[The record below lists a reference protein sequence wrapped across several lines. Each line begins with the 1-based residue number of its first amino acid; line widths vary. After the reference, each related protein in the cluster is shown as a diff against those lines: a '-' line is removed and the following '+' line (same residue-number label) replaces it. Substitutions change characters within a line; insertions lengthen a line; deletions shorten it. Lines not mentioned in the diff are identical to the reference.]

1 MTVFMTSSPCIIGA
15 ERAILSPANGFID
28 NLKAALPPRPRALFI
43 CADPDNHGET
53 DAFARDFTAAFAE
66 AGIEI
71 SQSAVLDSR
80 YDEIA
85 KLLIW
90 QSDLIV
96 LSGGHVPTQNLYFQ
110 KIQLSRLLKN
120 FQGTVL
126 GISAGS
132 MNCARRAYAQPEAP
146 GESSPDFRRWYPGL
160 GLSEINILPHYQQ
173 VKDNLLD
180 GKRLFE
186 DITYLDSVGHS
197 FLSLVDGS
205 YILEDGGETTLFGQ
219 AYAMIDGHFFQ
230 ISVPGD
236 IVPLG

>member
-28 NLKAALPPRPRALFI
+28 NLKAALPARPRTLFI
-43 CADPDNHGET
+43 CADPDSYGET
-53 DAFARDFTAAFAE
+53 DAFARDIGAAIVE
-66 AGIEI
+66 AGIAI
-71 SQSAVLDSR
+71 SRSAVLDGR
-80 YDEIA
+80 NVKDA
-85 KLLIW
+85 QLLIW

-96 LSGGHVPTQNLYFQ
+96 LSGGHVPTQNLFFQ

-132 MNCARRAYAQPEAP
+132 MNCARRVYAQPEAP

-173 VKDNLLD
+173 VKNNLLD

-186 DITYLDSVGHS
+186 DITYVDSVGHS

-205 YILEDGGETTLFGQ
+205 YVLEDNGETILFGE
-219 AYAMIDGHFFQ
+219 AYAMIDGKFFQ

>member
-28 NLKAALPPRPRALFI
+28 NLKASLPPRSRALFV
-43 CADPDNHGET
+43 CADPDNHADT
-53 DAFARDFTAAFAE
+53 DAFARDMVAAIIE
-66 AGIEI
+66 AGIDI
-71 SQSAVLDSR
+71 SRSAVLDGR
-80 YDEIA
+80 NEA
-85 KLLIW
+85 HAQLLIW

-96 LSGGHVPTQNLYFQ
+96 LSGGHVPTQNLFFQ
-110 KIQLSRLLKN
+110 KIKLGKLLKN
-120 FQGTVL
+120 YQGTIL

-132 MNCARRAYAQPEAP
+132 MNCARRVYAQPEEP
-146 GESSPDFRRWYPGL
+146 GESRPDFRRFYPGL

-173 VKDNLLD
+173 VKDRLLD

-186 DITYLDSVGHS
+186 DVTYADSVGES

-205 YILEDGGETTLFGQ
+205 YVLEGGGETTLYGE
-219 AYAMIDGHFFQ
+219 AYAITDGKFFQ

>member
-15 ERAILSPANGFID
+15 ERAILSPENGFID

-43 CADPDNHGET
+43 CADPDNHAET
-53 DAFARDFTAAFAE
+53 DAFARDIGAAIIE
-66 AGIEI
+66 AGIDI
-71 SQSAVLDSR
+71 SRSAVLDSR
-80 YDEIA
+80 FDRDA
-85 KLLIW
+85 QLLIW

-110 KIQLSRLLKN
+110 KISLSRLLKN
-120 FQGTVL
+120 YQGTVL

-132 MNCARRAYAQPEAP
+132 MNCARRVYAQPEAP
-146 GESSPDFRRWYPGL
+146 GESSPEFRRWYPGL

-205 YILEDGGETTLFGQ
+205 YLLEAGGETTLFGE
-219 AYAMIDGHFFQ
+219 AYAMIDGKFFQ
-230 ISVPGD
+230 LSVPGD

>member
-28 NLKAALPPRPRALFI
+28 NLKASLPPRPRALFV
-43 CADPDNHGET
+43 CSNPDTPGET
-53 DAFARDFTAAFAE
+53 DGFGRDICGAIVE
-66 AGIEI
+66 AGI
-71 SQSAVLDSR
+71 SVSKWTVLDGR
-80 YDEIA
+80 NEKDA
-85 KLLIW
+85 QLLIW

-96 LSGGHVPTQNLYFQ
+96 LAGGHVPTQNLFFQ
-110 KIQLSRLLKN
+110 KIELGKLLKN
-120 FQGTVL
+120 YQGVIL

-132 MNCARRAYAQPEAP
+132 MNCARRAYAQPEEP
-146 GESSPDFRRWYPGL
+146 GESRPDFRRFYPGL

-173 VKDNLLD
+173 VKDRLID

-186 DITYLDSVGHS
+186 DVTYIDSIGES

-205 YILEDGGETTLFGQ
+205 YVLEKNGETTLYGE
-219 AYAMIDGHFFQ
+219 AYAITDGKFFQ
-230 ISVPGD
+230 ISHEDD

>member
-1 MTVFMTSSPCIIGA
+1 MTVFMTSSPCVIGA

-28 NLKAALPPRPRALFI
+28 NLKASLPPRPRTLFV
-43 CADPDNHGET
+43 CADPDNHADT
-53 DAFARDFTAAFAE
+53 DAFARDIGAAIIE

-71 SQSAVLDSR
+71 SHSAVLDSR
-80 YDEIA
+80 NDDDA
-85 KLLIW
+85 QLLIW

-110 KIQLSRLLKN
+110 KIGLGRLLKN
-120 FQGTVL
+120 YQGTIL

-132 MNCARRAYAQPEAP
+132 MNCARRVYAQPEAP

-173 VKDNLLD
+173 VYDRMLD

-186 DITYLDSVGHS
+186 DVTYIDSIGES

-205 YILEDGGETTLFGQ
+205 YVLEADGETTLFGE
-219 AYAMIDGHFFQ
+219 ANAIVNGKFFH
-230 ISVPGD
+230 ISLPGD

>member
-28 NLKAALPPRPRALFI
+28 NLKAALPPKPRALFV
-43 CADPDNHGET
+43 CSNPDTHGET
-53 DAFARDFTAAFAE
+53 DNFGRDICGAIVE
-66 AGIEI
+66 AGIAV
-71 SQSAVLDSR
+71 SKWSVLDGR
-80 YDEIA
+80 NEKDA
-85 KLLIW
+85 QLLIW

-96 LSGGHVPTQNLYFQ
+96 LAGGHVPTQNLFFQ
-110 KIQLSRLLKN
+110 KIGLGKLLKN
-120 FQGTVL
+120 YQGVIL

-132 MNCARRAYAQPEAP
+132 MNCARRAYAQPEEP
-146 GESSPDFRRWYPGL
+146 GESRPDFRRFYPGL

-173 VKDNLLD
+173 VKDRLID

-186 DITYLDSVGHS
+186 DVTYIDSIGNN

-205 YILEDGGETTLFGQ
+205 YVLERGGETTLYGE
-219 AYAMIDGHFFQ
+219 AYAITDGKFFQ
-230 ISVPGD
+230 ISHEDD

>member
-1 MTVFMTSSPCIIGA
+1 MTVFMTSSPCVIGA

-28 NLKAALPPRPRALFI
+28 NLKAALPPRPRALFV
-43 CADPDNHGET
+43 CADPDNHAET
-53 DAFARDFTAAFAE
+53 DAFARDIGKAIME
-66 AGIEI
+66 AGIDI
-71 SQSAVLDSR
+71 RSSAVLDSR
-80 YDEIA
+80 NDAEA

-110 KIQLSRLLKN
+110 KLQLSRLLKN

-173 VKDNLLD
+173 VKDYMLD

-205 YILEDGGETTLFGQ
+205 YILEDEGETTLFGE
-219 AYAMIDGHFFQ
+219 AYAMIDGKFFQ

>member
-43 CADPDNHGET
+43 CADPDNHSET
-53 DAFARDFTAAFAE
+53 DAFARDFTAAFVE

-71 SQSAVLDSR
+71 SHSAVLDNR
-80 YDEIA
+80 YNDQA
-85 KLLIW
+85 RLLIW

-120 FQGTVL
+120 FQGTIL

-132 MNCARRAYAQPEAP
+132 MNCARRVYAQPEAP

-186 DITYLDSVGHS
+186 DITYVDSVGHS

-205 YILEDGGETTLFGQ
+205 YLLEAEGETTLFGE
-219 AYAMIDGHFFQ
+219 AYAMIDGRFFQ